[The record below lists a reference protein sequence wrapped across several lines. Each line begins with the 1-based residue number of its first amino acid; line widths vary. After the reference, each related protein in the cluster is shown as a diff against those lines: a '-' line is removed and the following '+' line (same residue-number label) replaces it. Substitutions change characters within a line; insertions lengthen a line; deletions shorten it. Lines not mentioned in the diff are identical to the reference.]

1 MVAGWLVVVN
11 VAPHTAFEIYGW
23 WYSGAITVKLFKY
36 DNMKMDQLIGLK
48 VVCDVMKLCQVAK
61 YKQNTDFQS

>member
-11 VAPHTAFEIYGW
+11 VAPHTAFEMYGW

-36 DNMKMDQLIGLK
+36 DNENGLVDRIK
-48 VVCDVMKLCQVAK
+48 SCV
-61 YKQNTDFQS
+61 